1 VHSITE
7 RIEISHVLF
16 KGGQGAS
23 WPDDLPCDVLYVP
36 RRRGCAMP
44 RPLITIDQHAE
55 QETAFQRKLSYANIE
70 SISTDTKHLKGAKE

>member
-23 WPDDLPCDVLYVP
+23 WPDDLPGDVLYVP
-36 RRRGCAMP
+36 MRRGCAMP
-44 RPLITIDQHAE
+44 RSLTAIDQNAE
-55 QETAFQRKLSYANIE
+55 QETAF
-70 SISTDTKHLKGAKE
+70 

>member
-23 WPDDLPCDVLYVP
+23 WHDDLPGDVLYVP

-44 RPLITIDQHAE
+44 SLLITIDQHPE